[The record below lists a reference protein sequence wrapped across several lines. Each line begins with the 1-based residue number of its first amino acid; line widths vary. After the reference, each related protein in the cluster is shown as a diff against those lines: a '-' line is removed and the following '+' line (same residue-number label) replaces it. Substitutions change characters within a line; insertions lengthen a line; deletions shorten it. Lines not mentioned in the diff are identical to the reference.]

1 MKEPVESD
9 NELSKTYKSS
19 SNLWNSLTTFFF
31 LRYRS
36 KQDPFK
42 QPQLEEIIIKTKN
55 ILNKYGTIESYFGH
69 SKCRIC
75 NNYNEYSEYSIS
87 YNNITYIIPF
97 GYFHY
102 LEMHNVKIDSKLVEI
117 VQYFEGLQFEI

>member
-1 MKEPVESD
+1 MNNFTNKVSMQNQQKKYIGYWRKNFLNIFDEYPYPSPNLYKLNQSD
-9 NELSKTYKSS
+9 
-19 SNLWNSLTTFFF
+19 
-31 LRYRS
+31 
-36 KQDPFK
+36 
-42 QPQLEEIIIKTKN
+42 IIIKTKN